1 MKNKQKEGN
10 NKDKRRMHGN
20 FFKREKIKNHYI
32 QKTFM
37 KISLEIDKTLA
48 N

>member
-20 FFKREKIKNHYI
+20 FLKEGKN
-32 QKTFM
+32 KE
-37 KISLEIDKTLA
+37 SLYTKNFYENIIR

>member
-20 FFKREKIKNHYI
+20 FFKRGKKIKIIIIY
-32 QKTFM
+32 K
-37 KISLEIDKTLA
+37 KLL
-48 N
+48 